1 MLLRMKTLLSVAA
14 LISIAL
20 LTPALGRATE
30 TAWLPNVVD
39 SPTRFSAPGV
49 YTGVPDL
56 PLTFSMIL
64 AGGGSE
70 HFATVALVR
79 ILAGSKT
86 DAEVAA
92 LKKAFGGQAVQA
104 FVTILPFAVDDS
116 LRIAKQKGIALPS
129 TPNPEPQNGEAL
141 AGALWAAGQT
151 GHSFNVEV
159 MFDRTLSH
167 GIHLQVMK
175 DIDARYGVARDADLH
190 AVLNQTMHDLAAAY
204 NFNALGKPKSR
215 T

>member
-1 MLLRMKTLLSVAA
+1 
-14 LISIAL
+14 
-20 LTPALGRATE
+20 
-30 TAWLPNVVD
+30 
-39 SPTRFSAPGV
+39 
-49 YTGVPDL
+49 
-56 PLTFSMIL
+56 MIL

-70 HFATVALVR
+70 HFATLSLVKM
-79 ILAGSKT
+79 LAGTKT
-86 DAEVAA
+86 DAEIAA

-104 FVTILPFAVDDS
+104 FVAILPFAVDDS
-116 LRIAKQKGIALPS
+116 LQIAKQKGIALPS

-175 DIDARYGVARDADLH
+175 DIDAKFGVARDADLH
-190 AVLNQTMHDLAAAY
+190 AVLNQAMHDLAAVY
-204 NFNALGKPKSR
+204 NFDASGKPKSGP
-215 T
+215 